1 MKDFPLT
8 FTPKEWQTFA
18 KTDLIRA
25 EQYLREAIFEH
36 FLKVRPA
43 KQVTKEEKFIDKPI
57 NLATIQLN
65 DEVLQPFEYPF
76 SLIDFRQK
84 REIRLDEFGNLVK
97 KLDQELQARGWKTF
111 VDKELNSLWIW
122 PPDMKRPASVTD
134 F

>member
-18 KTDLIRA
+18 KTDLTRA
-25 EQYLREAIFEH
+25 EQYLREAVFEH

-43 KQVTKEEKFIDKPI
+43 KQVSKEEKFADKPI

-65 DEVLQPFEYPF
+65 DESLQPFEYPF
-76 SLIDFRQK
+76 SLVEFRQK
-84 REIRLDEFGNLVK
+84 REIRLDEFTSLVK
-97 KLDQELQARGWKTF
+97 KIDQELQAKGWKTF
-111 VDKELNSLWIW
+111 VDKDVNLLWIW
-122 PPDMKRPASVTD
+122 PPEMKRPASVAD